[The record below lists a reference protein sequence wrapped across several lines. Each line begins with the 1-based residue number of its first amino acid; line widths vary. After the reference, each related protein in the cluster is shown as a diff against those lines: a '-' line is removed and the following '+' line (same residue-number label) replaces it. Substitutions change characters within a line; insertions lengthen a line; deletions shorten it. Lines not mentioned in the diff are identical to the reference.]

1 MANKAVIT
9 NPKSSLGLTKRPNV
23 WLNIHIGTKHKI
35 LQKSVEQ
42 GTGLWRKQKHEIN
55 VNTYLMFLLLNSNLL
70 HFQFCFAFSMK
81 KVTFPPSS
89 FTAQSSSFFFF
100 SSFSIHPLFLSSSP
114 KTPYFRELIFFY
126 SKPLPAL
133 LFPVQRH
140 FHPNHHH
147 AKVATFF
154 ATSLMQF
161 ALLKRSSLTN
171 QHVSIF

>member
-1 MANKAVIT
+1 
-9 NPKSSLGLTKRPNV
+9 
-23 WLNIHIGTKHKI
+23 
-35 LQKSVEQ
+35 
-42 GTGLWRKQKHEIN
+42 
-55 VNTYLMFLLLNSNLL
+55 MFLLLNSNLL
-70 HFQFCFAFSMK
+70 HFQFCFIFSMK

-89 FTAQSSSFFFF
+89 SIAQSSSFFFF

-114 KTPYFRELIFFY
+114 KTPYFRELILFS

-133 LFPVQRH
+133 LFPIQRR
-140 FHPNHHH
+140 FHLNHHH

-171 QHVSIF
+171 QHVSIC